1 MISRRISVTRKPR
14 EAMRPGLLALAAV
27 LVFAGGWQ
35 AARGAEGAPERW
47 PQRGNAGGRGG
58 QRSSAALLDVRVP
71 DHAADVVLARPTPTS
86 ITVSLIVY
94 RESRAFVAYGT
105 REGDLTSRTEALSLA
120 AGHPQSIVIAGL
132 QPDTRYAYEVRSA
145 GADAGASAPIVSGSF
160 RTARPPGS
168 GPFVFTVTADSH
180 LDDRV
185 APEVYERTMNAARAD
200 GPDFHVD
207 LGDTFM
213 TERHADRQSAARQYL
228 AQRYYFGR
236 LARSAPLFLVLGNH
250 DGERRRWAG
259 NAESLAVWANGM
271 RKRHFPNPVPDGY
284 YTGNA
289 SLEPH
294 AGLLEDYYAW
304 RWGDALFVVLDPF
317 WHSDRRGGDDG
328 WGWTLGQ
335 EQYQWLAR
343 TLAQSNARC
352 TFVFIHHL
360 VGGDQQARG
369 GAEASRFFEWGGA
382 NADGTPGFASRR
394 RGWELPIHDLLV
406 RHRVTAVF
414 HGHDHLYAH
423 QERDGIAYQE
433 VPQPGDARGGSARA
447 AGTYGYASGTV
458 LGGTGYLRV
467 RVGADG
473 ASVEYVDM
481 QGAGSPGR
489 VADRYVLRPAERAGT
504 ARQTPRP

>member
-1 MISRRISVTRKPR
+1 
-14 EAMRPGLLALAAV
+14 MRPRWLPLAVVLA
-27 LVFAGGWQ
+27 FAGGWQ
-35 AARGAEGAPERW
+35 AARGAAGASDSS
-47 PQRGNAGGRGG
+47 PQRVNAGARGG
-58 QRSSAALLDVRVP
+58 QRSAATVLDVRVP
-71 DHAADVVLARPTPTS
+71 DHAADVILARPTPMS
-86 ITVSLIVY
+86 ITLSLIVY

-105 REGDLTSRTEALSLA
+105 REGELSGRTESVSLA
-120 AGHPQSIVIAGL
+120 AGNPRSIAIAGL
-132 QPDTRYAYEVRSA
+132 HPDTRYAYEVRSA
-145 GADAGASAPIVSGSF
+145 GADAGASALIVSGSF

-185 APEVYERTMNAARAD
+185 APEVYQRTLNAARAD

-213 TERHADRQSAARQYL
+213 TDRHVDRQSAARQYV
-228 AQRYYFGR
+228 AQRFYFGL
-236 LARSAPLFLVLGNH
+236 LAHSAPLFRVLGNH
-250 DGERRRWAG
+250 DGEGRRWAG
-259 NAESLAVWANGM
+259 GADSMAVWANGM

-289 SLEPH
+289 SLEPRV
-294 AGLLEDYYAW
+294 GLLEDYYAW
-304 RWGDALFVVLDPF
+304 RWGDALVVVLDPF
-317 WHSDRRGGDDG
+317 WYSNRRGGDDG
-328 WGWTLGQ
+328 WAWTLGQ
-335 EQYQWLAR
+335 EQYQWFAR
-343 TLAQSNARC
+343 TLAQSDARFS
-352 TFVFIHHL
+352 FVFIHHL

-382 NADGTPGFASRR
+382 DADGTPGFASHR

-406 RHRVTAVF
+406 KHRVTAVF
-414 HGHDHLYAH
+414 HGHDHFYAH

-447 AGTYGYASGTV
+447 AGEYGYTAGTV

-467 RVGADG
+467 KVGADG
-473 ASVEYVDM
+473 ATIEYVDM

-489 VADRYVLRPAERAGT
+489 VADRYVLRPSGRADEKH
-504 ARQTPRP
+504 P

>member
-1 MISRRISVTRKPR
+1 MNSRREGAALTAR
-14 EAMRPGLLALAAV
+14 EAMNGRLAALAAV
-27 LVFAGGWQ
+27 LVFAGGWE
-35 AARGAEGAPERW
+35 AARGAPGSPAVW

-58 QRSSAALLDVRVP
+58 QRSSAAVLDVRVP
-71 DHAADVVLARPTPTS
+71 DHAADVILARPTPTS
-86 ITVSLIVY
+86 ITVSLVVY
-94 RESRAFVAYGT
+94 RESRVFVAYGP
-105 REGDLTSRTEALSLA
+105 RDGALSGRTEAVSLA
-120 AGHPQSIVIAGL
+120 EGSPRAIVIAGL
-132 QPDTRYAYEVRSA
+132 RPDTPYVYELRAA
-145 GADAGASAPIVSGSF
+145 GADAGASDPIVTGSF

-168 GPFVFTVTADSH
+168 QPFVFTVTADSH

-185 APEVYERTMNAARAD
+185 SPEVYLRTLNAARAD

-213 TERHADRQSAARQYL
+213 TERHADRRSAARQYL
-228 AQRYYFGR
+228 AQRYYFGQ

-250 DGERRRWAG
+250 DGEGRRWAG
-259 NAESLAVWANGM
+259 GAESLAVWANGT
-271 RKRHFPNPVPDGY
+271 RKRHFPNPVPGGY

-317 WHSDRRGGDDG
+317 WYSNRRGGDDR
-328 WGWTLGQ
+328 WAWTLGQ

-343 TLAQSNARC
+343 TLAQSGAC
-352 TFVFIHHL
+352 STFVFIHHL

-394 RGWELPIHDLLV
+394 SGWELPIHDLLV
-406 RHRVTAVF
+406 KHRATAVF
-414 HGHDHLYAH
+414 HGHDHFYAH

-447 AGTYGYASGTV
+447 AGTYGYKAGTV

-467 RVGADG
+467 KVGADG
-473 ASVEYVDM
+473 AAVEFIDVS
-481 QGAGSPGR
+481 GPGSSGR
-489 VADRYVLRPAERAGT
+489 VADRYVLRPADRAGT
-504 ARQTPRP
+504 ARPTLRP

>member
-1 MISRRISVTRKPR
+1 MIGRRTTGPQTPMEAMKPR
-14 EAMRPGLLALAAV
+14 LLALAV
-27 LVFAGGWQ
+27 LLVSAGGWGAGRATSG
-35 AARGAEGAPERW
+35 AAGSTPQGA
-47 PQRGNAGGRGG
+47 NAGGRGG
-58 QRSSAALLDVRVP
+58 RRSAAAVLDVRVP

-94 RESRAFVAYGT
+94 REARVFVAYGT
-105 REGDLTSRTEALSLA
+105 QEGDLPGKTEAVGVAPGS
-120 AGHPQSIVIAGL
+120 PQSIVIAGL
-132 QPDTRYAYEVRSA
+132 LPDTRYVYEVRSA
-145 GADAGASAPIVSGSF
+145 SPSAGASAPIVSGTF
-160 RTARPPGS
+160 RTARPPGR

-185 APEVYERTMNAARAD
+185 APEVYQRTLNAARAD

-228 AQRYYFGR
+228 AQRYYFGQ

-250 DGERRRWAG
+250 DGEGRRWAG
-259 NAESLAVWANGM
+259 NADSLAVWANGL
-271 RKRHFPNPVPDGY
+271 RKRHFPNPVPDAY

-317 WHSDRRGGDDG
+317 WYSGRRGGDDG
-328 WGWTLGQ
+328 WAWTLGQ

-343 TLAQSNARC
+343 TLAGSDARF

-382 NADGTPGFASRR
+382 SANGTSGFASRR
-394 RGWELPIHDLLV
+394 SGWDLPIHDLLV
-406 RHRVTAVF
+406 KHRATAVI
-414 HGHDHLYAH
+414 HGHDHFYAH
-423 QERDGIAYQE
+423 QERDGLAYQA

-447 AGTYGYASGTV
+447 AGAYGYTAGTL

-467 RVGADG
+467 TVGADG
-473 ASVEYVDM
+473 AAVDYIDVS
-481 QGAGSPGR
+481 GPGSSGR
-489 VADRYVLRPAERAGT
+489 VADRYVLRPANRAG
-504 ARQTPRP
+504 RHHPTPRP

>member
-1 MISRRISVTRKPR
+1 MNSRREGAALAARG
-14 EAMRPGLLALAAV
+14 AMKGRLAALAAV
-27 LVFAGGWQ
+27 IALAAGWGP
-35 AARGAEGAPERW
+35 ARGASGPSGVW
-47 PQRGNAGGRGG
+47 PQRGNAHGRGG
-58 QRSSAALLDVRVP
+58 QRSSAAVLGVRVP
-71 DHAADVVLARPTPTS
+71 DHAADVILARPTPTS

-94 RESRAFVAYGT
+94 RESRAFVAYGAQ
-105 REGDLTSRTEALSLA
+105 EGELSGRTEAVNLA
-120 AGHPQSIVIAGL
+120 ADSPQSIEIAGL
-132 QPDTRYAYEVRSA
+132 RPDIRYFYEVRSA
-145 GADAGASAPIVSGSF
+145 DEDGVASVPILSGSF
-160 RTARPPGS
+160 RTARRPGS
-168 GPFVFTVTADSH
+168 GPFAFTVTADSH

-185 APEVYERTMNAARAD
+185 APEVYQRTLNAARAD
-200 GPDFHVD
+200 GPDLHVD

-213 TERHADRQSAARQYL
+213 TERHADRRSAARQYL
-228 AQRYYFGR
+228 AQRYYFGQ
-236 LARSAPLFLVLGNH
+236 LAQSAALFLALGNH
-250 DGERRRWAG
+250 DGEGRRWAG
-259 NAESLAVWANGM
+259 GADSLAVWANGM
-271 RKRHFPNPVPDGY
+271 RKRHFPNPIPGAY

-294 AGLLEDYYAW
+294 AGSLEDFYAW

-317 WHSDRRGGDDG
+317 WYSNRRGGDDG
-328 WGWTLGQ
+328 WAWTLGR

-343 TLAQSNARC
+343 TLAQSDARF

-382 NADGTPGFASRR
+382 DADGSPGFASRR
-394 RGWELPIHDLLV
+394 RGWEVPIHDLLV

-447 AGTYGYASGTV
+447 AGTYGYAAGTV

-504 ARQTPRP
+504 ARHTPRP

>member
-1 MISRRISVTRKPR
+1 
-14 EAMRPGLLALAAV
+14 MRPRLLALAAM
-27 LVFAGGWQ
+27 LVVAGGWQ
-35 AARGAEGAPERW
+35 AAGGASGLLGTW

-58 QRSSAALLDVRVP
+58 QRSSAAVLDVRVP
-71 DHAADVVLARPTPTS
+71 DHAADVILARPTPTS

-94 RESRAFVAYGT
+94 RDSRVFVAYGT
-105 REGDLTSRTEALSLA
+105 REGELSRRTEAVGLD
-120 AGHPQSIVIAGL
+120 AGRPRPIVIAGL
-132 QPDTRYAYEVRSA
+132 LPDTRYVYEVRSA
-145 GADAGASAPIVSGSF
+145 ATDAGAAATIGAGAF

-185 APEVYERTMNAARAD
+185 APEVYQRTLNAAHGD

-213 TERHADRQSAARQYL
+213 TERHEDRQSAARQYL
-228 AQRYYFGR
+228 AQRYYFGQ

-250 DGERRRWAG
+250 DGEGRRWAEG
-259 NAESLAVWANGM
+259 DDSLAAWSNGM

-289 SLEPH
+289 SVEPH

-317 WHSDRRGGDDG
+317 WYSNRRGGDDG
-328 WGWTLGQ
+328 WAWTLGQ
-335 EQYQWLAR
+335 EQYRWLAR

-394 RGWELPIHDLLV
+394 RGWESPIHDLLV
-406 RHRVTAVF
+406 RHGVTAVF
-414 HGHDHLYAH
+414 HGHDHFYAH

-447 AGTYGYASGTV
+447 AVAYGYTSGTV

-467 RVGADG
+467 KMGADG
-473 ASVEYVDM
+473 AMVEYVDM
-481 QGAGSPGR
+481 QGGGLPGR
-489 VADRYVLRPAERAGT
+489 IADRYLLRPANRSAT
-504 ARQTPRP
+504 TRLTPGP